1 MGGLPLDGP
10 PPDYDEAGNPPF
22 HWLRRPC
29 DLVTTPVEMLYPY
42 LPYLLTRLTM
52 QASPIR
58 VMSPEAPSVRHGRR
72 RPRAGYP

>member
-1 MGGLPLDGP
+1 MGGLPLDET

-42 LPYLLTRLTM
+42 LPYLLMLAV

-58 VMSPEAPSVRHGRR
+58 VVSPEGSR
-72 RPRAGYP
+72 